1 MLRQSAITVVSPVRE
16 DKSVSS
22 IIRCVAVLF
31 SLMVCGCVATTA
43 VMMNSS
49 AKYPPTDSVEILFE
63 VPKDRN
69 CKMIGIIEGNGTQF
83 NNSSDV
89 LKKVQEKARKI
100 GAHAVVP
107 LTTDNQYV
115 ADSVVRNFDGSPLT
129 IPGGNKITIKAAA
142 LRCN

>member
-1 MLRQSAITVVSPVRE
+1 MLRQAAR
-16 DKSVSS
+16 S
-22 IIRCVAVLF
+22 IGNQVRCVVLIV

-43 VMMNSS
+43 VMINSS
-49 AKYPPTDSVEILFE
+49 SKYPPTDNVEILFD
-63 VPKDRN
+63 VPTDRD

-83 NNSSDV
+83 NNYSAV

-107 LTTDNQYV
+107 LKTDNQYV
-115 ADSVVRNFDGSPLT
+115 ADSIVRNIDGSPLT

>member
-1 MLRQSAITVVSPVRE
+1 MI
-16 DKSVSS
+16 
-22 IIRCVAVLF
+22 
-31 SLMVCGCVATTA
+31 
-43 VMMNSS
+43 NSS
-49 AKYPPTDSVEILFE
+49 SKYPPTDNVEILFD
-63 VPKDRN
+63 VPTDRD

-83 NNSSDV
+83 NNYSAV

-107 LTTDNQYV
+107 LKTDNQYV
-115 ADSVVRNFDGSPLT
+115 ADSIVRNIDGSPLT

>member
-1 MLRQSAITVVSPVRE
+1 MLIQAVRATANYIRDEFPVTFL
-16 DKSVSS
+16 
-22 IIRCVAVLF
+22 RCVVLIF

-43 VMMNSS
+43 VMLNSGS
-49 AKYPPTDSVEILFE
+49 KFPPTDNVEILFE
-63 VPKDRN
+63 VPPDRD

-83 NNSSDV
+83 NNYSAV
-89 LKKVQEKARKI
+89 LKKVQEKAQKI

-115 ADSVVRNFDGSPLT
+115 ADAVVRNIDGSPLT
-129 IPGGNKITIKAAA
+129 IPGGNKITIKVAA